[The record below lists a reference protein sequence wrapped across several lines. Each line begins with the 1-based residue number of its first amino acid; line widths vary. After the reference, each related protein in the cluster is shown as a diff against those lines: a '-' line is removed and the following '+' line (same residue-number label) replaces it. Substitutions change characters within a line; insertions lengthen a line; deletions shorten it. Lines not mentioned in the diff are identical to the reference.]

1 MKSIS
6 IPIYNRFIMKDKV
19 FNIIILL
26 IVSTFITLIVYIDNN
41 PSVNEIKKETFKI
54 CISEQKYFNSPVSQ
68 DVVSNCTESI
78 QNIYK

>member
-1 MKSIS
+1 
-6 IPIYNRFIMKDKV
+6 MKDKV

-26 IVSTFITLIVYIDNN
+26 IVSTFITLIIYIENN
-41 PSVNEIKKETFKI
+41 PSVNEVKKETFKI
-54 CISEQKYFNSPVSQ
+54 CISEQKHFNSPVSQ

>member
-1 MKSIS
+1 
-6 IPIYNRFIMKDKV
+6 MKDKV

-41 PSVNEIKKETFKI
+41 PSVNEVKKETFKI

>member
-41 PSVNEIKKETFKI
+41 PSVNEVKKETFKI